1 MNVPEEIY
9 KMILDNL
16 HITYTPDDST
26 ERRISNEIE
35 SGIDFIRKYCDKNAD
50 CSPGTDFGQMLC
62 EYVLRAESGDL
73 ETFKKDYSEEI
84 VGAKIEADVKEYAEA
99 MGYA

>member
-1 MNVPEEIY
+1 MELSI
-9 KMILDNL
+9 
-16 HITYTPDDST
+16 ST
-26 ERRISNEIE
+26 IE
-35 SGIDFIRKYCDKNAD
+35 SGIAFIRKYCDKNAD

-84 VGAKIEADVKEYAEA
+84 VGAKIEADVKAAEKKFA
-99 MGYA
+99 AQIAELEKQK

>member
-1 MNVPEEIY
+1 
-9 KMILDNL
+9 
-16 HITYTPDDST
+16 
-26 ERRISNEIE
+26 
-35 SGIDFIRKYCDKNAD
+35 
-50 CSPGTDFGQMLC
+50 MLC